1 MKTISNDIHRIA
13 FSCKAVQVPF
23 LLRRGWGWV
32 LAVCLLLTSCGVYNK
47 YERPDVNT
55 TGLIRDVVSDID
67 TLAVQDTASFG
78 NLPWRSVFTDPQ
90 LQALITQGL
99 EHNANL
105 QNAALTVQ
113 MYETMLKAAKL
124 AFLPAITIGGTSP
137 MGSISTLYTDPRQT
151 TKSYSIPVAASWTLD
166 LFGNI
171 LSQKRSTQMKLLG
184 YKDYQMAVRA
194 QVVSGIANS
203 YYTLLMLDEQL
214 RILTEMSAMSKE
226 TWEMMKLQYQLGRM
240 RSTSVQ
246 SAEAAYLSVQT
257 QANDMRR
264 QIRAT
269 ENALCLLIGQPGQQ
283 VPRSTLAEQSLPTEF
298 ATGVGVRL
306 LNNRPDVHNAEMNL
320 AACFHDVQTA
330 RSQFYP
336 NVTVGASAAFN
347 NGSGQINPGKW
358 LLSLFGSLTQPIFAR
373 GALIA
378 NLKVSKL
385 KYEQAFNTWQ
395 NAILSAGNE
404 VSNALVN
411 YRGYDENS
419 KLEAQRIAVLTKTVE
434 DTRALYKSSGS
445 TYLEVLTAQTQL
457 LSAQI
462 NKVSDDFSKMQSV
475 VSLYT
480 ALGGGG
486 K

>member
-1 MKTISNDIHRIA
+1 MKKIMIFA
-13 FSCKAVQVPF
+13 AAM
-23 LLRRGWGWV
+23 LLM
-32 LAVCLLLTSCGVYNK
+32 CSCGVYNK
-47 YERPDVNT
+47 YERPDVET
-55 TGLIRDVVSDID
+55 AGLIRDAVSDVD

-78 NLPWRSVFTDPQ
+78 NLPWRALFTDPQ
-90 LQALITQGL
+90 LQALIEQGL
-99 EHNANL
+99 EKNANL

-124 AFLPAITIGGTSP
+124 AFLPAITLGSQQS
-137 MGSISTLYTDPRQT
+137 MGNIQTIYTDPSTT
-151 TKSYSIPVAASWTLD
+151 TKSYTLPLTASWTLD
-166 LFGNI
+166 FFGNI

-194 QVVSGIANS
+194 QVVSGIANA

-214 RILTEMSAMSKE
+214 RIVTEMSEMAKE

-246 SAEAAYLSVQT
+246 SAEASYLSILT
-257 QANDMRR
+257 QGNDIRR
-264 QIRAT
+264 QIRST
-269 ENALCLLIGQPGQQ
+269 ENALSLLIGQAGQQ
-283 VPRSTLAEQSLPTEF
+283 IPRTTLAQQQLPSEF
-298 ATGVGVRL
+298 STGVGVAL
-306 LNNRPDVHNAEMNL
+306 LKNRPDVHNAEMKL
-320 AACFHDVQTA
+320 ASCFHDVQTA

-336 NVTVGASAAFN
+336 TITIGATGAFT
-347 NGSGQINPGKW
+347 NGSGAFNPGKW
-358 LLSLFGSLTQPIFAR
+358 MTNLFAGLTQPIFAR
-373 GALIA
+373 GALTA

-385 KYEQAFNTWQ
+385 QYEQAFNSWQ
-395 NAILSAGNE
+395 NTVFSAGNE

-411 YRGYDENS
+411 YNMYDANS
-419 KLEAQRIAVLTKTVE
+419 KLEAQRIEVLSKNVE
-434 DTRALYKSSGS
+434 DTKALYQSKGS

-457 LSAQI
+457 LSSQI
-462 NKVSDDFSKMQSV
+462 NKVTDDFQKMQSV

>member
-1 MKTISNDIHRIA
+1 MKKIMIFAT
-13 FSCKAVQVPF
+13 VT
-23 LLRRGWGWV
+23 
-32 LAVCLLLTSCGVYNK
+32 LLLGSCGVYNK
-47 YERPDVNT
+47 YERPEVDT
-55 TGLIRDVVSDID
+55 KGLIRDAVSDVD
-67 TLAVQDTASFG
+67 TLVVQDTASFG

-90 LQALITQGL
+90 LRKLIEQGL
-99 EHNANL
+99 EKNANL

-124 AFLPAITIGGTSP
+124 AFLPAIQFGTQNG
-137 MGSISTLYTDPRQT
+137 MGTISTIYTDPSVT
-151 TKSYSIPVAASWTLD
+151 TKSYTLPISASWTVD

-194 QVVSGIANS
+194 QVIGGIANS
-203 YYTLLMLDEQL
+203 YYTLLMLDCQL
-214 RILTEMSAMSKE
+214 EIVTEMGEMSKE
-226 TWEMMKLQYQLGRM
+226 TWEMMKLQYNLGRV

-246 SAEAAYLSVQT
+246 SAEASYLSIQT
-257 QANDMRR
+257 QANEFRR

-269 ENALCLLIGQPGQQ
+269 ENALSLLIGQAGQQ
-283 VPRSTLAEQSLPTEF
+283 IPRSTLAEQYLPSEF
-298 ATGVGVRL
+298 STGVGIAL
-306 LNNRPDVHNAEMNL
+306 LKNRPDVHNAEMNL

-336 NVTVGASAAFN
+336 NITIGAQGAFTN
-347 NGSGQINPGKW
+347 QNGVLNPGKW
-358 LLSLFGSLTQPIFAR
+358 LLSLFGSLTQPIFMR
-373 GALIA
+373 GALTA
-378 NLKVSKL
+378 NLKVSQM
-385 KYEQAFNTWQ
+385 KYEQAFNSWQ

-411 YRGYDENS
+411 YNSYDANS
-419 KLEAQRIAVLTKTVE
+419 KLEAQRIEVLQKNVE
-434 DTRALYKSSGS
+434 DTRALYTSKGSS
-445 TYLEVLTAQTQL
+445 YLEVLTAQTQL
-457 LSAQI
+457 LNAQLS
-462 NKVSDDFSKMQSV
+462 KVSDVFSNMQAV

>member
-1 MKTISNDIHRIA
+1 MKKVMIFATVA
-13 FSCKAVQVPF
+13 
-23 LLRRGWGWV
+23 LLMS
-32 LAVCLLLTSCGVYNK
+32 SCGLYNK

-55 TGLIRDVVSDID
+55 KGLVRDTISDVD

-90 LQALITQGL
+90 LRKLIEQGL
-99 EHNANL
+99 AKNANL
-105 QNAALTVQ
+105 QNATLTVQ
-113 MYETMLKAAKL
+113 MYETMLKAARL
-124 AFLPAITIGGTSP
+124 AFLPAIQFGSSTSAT
-137 MGSISTLYTDPRQT
+137 GSISTLYADPSVT
-151 TKSYSIPVAASWTLD
+151 TKSYTLPVSASWTID

-194 QVVSGIANS
+194 QVISGIANA

-214 RILTEMSAMSKE
+214 RIVTEMSGMAKE
-226 TWEMMKLQYQLGRM
+226 TWEMMQLQYKLGRM

-246 SAEAAYLSVQT
+246 SAEAAYLSTQT
-257 QANDMRR
+257 QANDFKR

-269 ENALCLLIGQPGQQ
+269 ENALSLLIGQAGQQ
-283 VPRSTLAEQSLPTEF
+283 IPRSTLAEQNLPGEF
-298 ATGVGVRL
+298 SVGVGVAL
-306 LNNRPDVHNAEMNL
+306 LKNRPDVHNAEMNL
-320 AACFHDVQTA
+320 AACFHDIQTA

-336 NVTVGASAAFN
+336 NITIGAQGAFTN
-347 NGSGQINPGKW
+347 SNGTFNPGKW
-358 LLSLFGSLTQPIFAR
+358 LLSLFGSLTQPIFMR
-373 GALIA
+373 GALTA

-385 KYEQAFNTWQ
+385 QYEQSFNNWQ

-411 YRGYDENS
+411 YNSYDANS
-419 KLEAQRIAVLTKTVE
+419 KLEAQRIEVLTKNVE

-457 LSAQI
+457 LNAQLS
-462 NKVSDDFSKMQSV
+462 KVSDDFSKMQAV

>member
-1 MKTISNDIHRIA
+1 MKKYMI
-13 FSCKAVQVPF
+13 
-23 LLRRGWGWV
+23 
-32 LAVCLLLTSCGVYNK
+32 LAVAGLLMSSCGVYNK
-47 YERPDVNT
+47 YERPEVDT
-55 TGLIRDVVSDID
+55 KGLIRDAVSDAD
-67 TLAVQDTASFG
+67 TLFVAPEDTASFG
-78 NLPWRSVFTDPQ
+78 NLPWRAVFTDPQ
-90 LQALITQGL
+90 LQALIEQGL
-99 EHNANL
+99 EKNANL
-105 QNAALTVQ
+105 QNAVLTVQ

-124 AFLPAITIGGTSP
+124 AFLPAITFGGAQAQ
-137 MGSISTLYTDPRQT
+137 MGSINTVYTDPSVT
-151 TKSYSIPVAASWTLD
+151 TKSYQFPLTASWTLD

-184 YKDYQMAVRA
+184 FKDYQMAVRA
-194 QVVSGIANS
+194 QVIGGIANS

-214 RILTEMSAMSKE
+214 RIVTEMSKMAKE
-226 TWEMMKLQYQLGRM
+226 TWDIMKMQHQLGRM

-246 SAEAAYLSVQT
+246 SAEAAYLSTQT
-257 QANDMRR
+257 QANDFRR

-269 ENALCLLIGQPGQQ
+269 ENALSLLIGQAGQQ
-283 VPRSTLAEQSLPTEF
+283 IPRSTLAEQSLPTEF
-298 ATGVGVRL
+298 ATGVGVQL
-306 LNNRPDVHNAEMNL
+306 LQNRPDVHNAEMQL

-336 NVTVGASAAFN
+336 SITIGATGAFSN
-347 NGSGQINPGKW
+347 MTGSMNPGKW
-358 LLSLFGSLTQPIFAR
+358 LLNLFGSLTQPIFAR

-385 KYEQAFNTWQ
+385 QYEQAFNNWQ

-411 YRGYDENS
+411 YNGYDANS
-419 KLEAQRIAVLTKTVE
+419 QLESQRVKVLSKNVE
-434 DTRALYKSSGS
+434 DTRALYVSSGS
-445 TYLEVLTAQTQL
+445 SYLEVITAQTQL
-457 LSAQI
+457 LSAQL
-462 NKVSDDFSKMQSV
+462 NKVSDDFNKMQTV

>member
-1 MKTISNDIHRIA
+1 MKKIMIFAT
-13 FSCKAVQVPF
+13 AV
-23 LLRRGWGWV
+23 LLMS
-32 LAVCLLLTSCGVYNK
+32 SCGLYNK
-47 YERPDVNT
+47 YERPEVNT
-55 TGLIRDVVSDID
+55 TGLIRDVQSDVD

-78 NLPWRSVFTDPQ
+78 NLPWRSVFTDAQ
-90 LQALITQGL
+90 LRQYIEQGL
-99 EHNANL
+99 QKNANL
-105 QNAALTVQ
+105 LNAALTVQ

-124 AFLPAITIGGTSP
+124 AFLPAIQFGSAQAQ
-137 MGSISTLYTDPRQT
+137 MGSISTVYTDPSVT
-151 TKSYSIPVAASWTLD
+151 TKSYTLPVTASWTLD

-194 QVVSGIANS
+194 QVIGGIANS

-214 RILTEMSAMSKE
+214 RIVKEMSGMAKE
-226 TWEMMKLQYQLGRM
+226 TWDMMKLQYQLGRM

-246 SAEAAYLSVQT
+246 SAEAAYLSTLT
-257 QANDMRR
+257 QANEFRR

-269 ENALCLLIGQPGQQ
+269 ENALSLLIGQAGQAI
-283 VPRSTLAEQSLPTEF
+283 PRSTLAEQSLPSEF
-298 ATGVGVRL
+298 STGVGIAL
-306 LNNRPDVHNAEMNL
+306 LKNRPDVHNAEMNL

-336 NVTVGASAAFN
+336 TITIGATGAFTNN
-347 NGSGQINPGKW
+347 NGAFNPGKW
-358 LLSLFGSLTQPIFAR
+358 LLNLFGSLTQPIFAR

-378 NLKVSKL
+378 NLKVSKIM
-385 KYEQAFNTWQ
+385 YEQAFNNWQ

-411 YRGYDENS
+411 YNTYDANS
-419 KLEAQRIAVLTKTVE
+419 KVEDQRIAVLTKNVE

-445 TYLEVLTAQTQL
+445 SYLEVLTAQTQL
-457 LSAQI
+457 LNAQI
-462 NKVSDDFSKMQSV
+462 NKVTDDFNKMQAV